1 MPRIGTIGER
11 SQPKQPQPGVDYDVP
26 PQNIEAEE
34 SVLGAMLV
42 AEPTL
47 KRVRIDV
54 GLTARHFYLDK
65 HQLIFEAIGTVADAS
80 GTADEIL
87 VSEELKR
94 RGKLEEAG
102 GRHYISELAAKVP
115 AAGNAKHYAEIVL
128 ENAQLRA
135 KLEGGQRIIEGVRKR
150 DDPEAADEL
159 IRLGIELATSDFTVD
174 SEVTSGEEILSELFD
189 YFDAKEEGDVFALP
203 WAALN
208 DCVLG
213 GFRRKQMSVLAG
225 WTNMGKSWALDQ
237 MLAAFKEQGYKCAI
251 FATEMGREERAARW
265 LTSETAVPLEKIM
278 RNQLERPEMKRLLA
292 AANKHMALPFD
303 YFEAFDW
310 SADKIAERAIY
321 GEYDVV
327 AIDPITEIPGFEKPE
342 TASAI
347 TRRLARLA
355 SRAECHVIAVAHLNR
370 NRLRDPKGVKP
381 RPLCL
386 DLKGS
391 GALETLAHA
400 VLFLHRKQDDQA
412 NVLPE
417 GELYFDKIRNG
428 LKKKIDVFQD
438 SRTLRFFPMAAEP
451 EHEQVSLE
459 VGPTHEPPPGHDQR
473 RDD

>member
-1 MPRIGTIGER
+1 MPRIGSIGDR
-11 SQPKQPQPGVDYDVP
+11 QAPTPAAVDVP

-47 KRVRIDV
+47 KRVRVDV
-54 GLTARHFYLDK
+54 GIVAAHFYLDK
-65 HQLIFEAIGTVADAS
+65 HKLIYEAICATADNT

-102 GRHYISELAAKVP
+102 GRHYLSELAAKVP
-115 AAGNAKHYAEIVL
+115 AAANAKHYAEIVL
-128 ENAQLRA
+128 ENAQLRS
-135 KLEGGQRIIEGVRKR
+135 KLRGGQSIIEGVRKR
-150 DDPEAADEL
+150 DDPEAAAEL

-174 SEVTSGEEILSELFD
+174 SEVTSGEAILSELFD
-189 YFDAKEEGDVFALP
+189 YFDTKEEGDVFALP
-203 WAALN
+203 WPELN
-208 DCVLG
+208 DSVLG

-237 MLAAFKEQGYKCAI
+237 MLAAFKAQGYKCAI

-278 RNQLERPEMKRLLA
+278 RNQLGPAEMKRLLT
-292 AANKHMALPFD
+292 AANEHMALPFD

-327 AIDPITEIPGFEKPE
+327 AIDPITEIPGFEKTE

-417 GELYFDKIRNG
+417 GELYFDKVRNG
-428 LKKKIDVFQD
+428 LKKRIDIFQN

-451 EHEQVSLE
+451 EHQQVSLE
-459 VGPTHEPPPGHDQR
+459 VGPTHEPPPGHDKR
-473 RDD
+473 RDE